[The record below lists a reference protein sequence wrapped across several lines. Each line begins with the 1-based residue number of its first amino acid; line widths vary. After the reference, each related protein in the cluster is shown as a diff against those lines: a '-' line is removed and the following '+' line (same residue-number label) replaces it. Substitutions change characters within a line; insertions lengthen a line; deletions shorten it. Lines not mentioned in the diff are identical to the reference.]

1 MFNVPPPTKTHWV
14 YEDPSGV
21 PEPAPYARRW
31 HPVTPVR
38 TPRVTLRK
46 RRLVHR
52 EA

>member
-1 MFNVPPPTKTHWV
+1 MFNVPPPTKTYWV

-31 HPVTPVR
+31 HPVAPVR
-38 TPRVTLRK
+38 TPRVLRK

>member
-1 MFNVPPPTKTHWV
+1 MFHVPPPTKSHWV

-31 HPVTPVR
+31 HPGAPVR
-38 TPRVTLRK
+38 KPRVLVRK
-46 RRLVHR
+46 RRRVPR